1 MLTYIVIETKLADSV
16 EAETDLAESRRRLLS
31 PGSSD
36 ALTAVIH
43 MTVLT

>member
-1 MLTYIVIETKLADSV
+1 MYNRVIKTKLADSV
-16 EAETDLAESRRRLLS
+16 EAETDLAESWRLLS
-31 PGSSD
+31 PRSSD

>member
-1 MLTYIVIETKLADSV
+1 MIETKHADSV
-16 EAETDLAESRRRLLS
+16 EAEIYLPESWHLLS
-31 PGSSD
+31 PGSSV

>member
-1 MLTYIVIETKLADSV
+1 MLTYTVNKTKLADSV
-16 EAETDLAESRRRLLS
+16 EAEIDLAESRHLLS

-43 MTVLT
+43 MTALT